1 MTIALVVAFAVIAA
15 ADWWLA
21 DQEPR
26 PALRPVTKL
35 VATALLI
42 VLAATAGE
50 MDSFARFWLV
60 AAVALCFAGDALLL
74 GNSEQHFLAGLGAFA
89 FGHLCYV
96 VTALFV
102 GVSIWR
108 MWPAAIFLVALLGFR
123 LVSQTIPG
131 ARRVGGQPM
140 AVAVGVY
147 AAVISLMVLGAT
159 GTGSW
164 AAAVG
169 AMLFAVS
176 DWIIGYTRFVR
187 RIPHDGP
194 AVMAT
199 YHVGQLLLIAG
210 LIAAG

>member
-1 MTIALVVAFAVIAA
+1 MTVALVAVFAVAA
-15 ADWWLA
+15 VGDWWLA

-26 PALRPVTKL
+26 PRFRPATKL
-35 VATALLI
+35 AATALL
-42 VLAATAGE
+42 VALAATAGE
-50 MDSFARFWLV
+50 MDSFDRFWLV
-60 AAVALCFAGDALLL
+60 VAVVSCFAGDALLL
-74 GNSEQHFLAGLGAFA
+74 GSTEQHFLAGLGAFA

-102 GVSIWR
+102 GVSIGR
-108 MWPAAIFLVALLGFR
+108 MWPAAVFLVALLGFR
-123 LVSQTIPG
+123 FVTHTIPG
-131 ARRVGGQPM
+131 ARQAGGRPM
-140 AVAVGVY
+140 AIAVGIY
-147 AAVISLMVLGAT
+147 AVVISLMVASAA
-159 GTGSW
+159 GTGHW

-187 RIPHDGP
+187 RIPHDGA

-199 YHVGQLLLIAG
+199 YHAGQLLLIAG

>member
-1 MTIALVVAFAVIAA
+1 MTVALVVVFAVVAV

-26 PALRPVTKL
+26 PALRPLTKL
-35 VATALLI
+35 AATALLI
-42 VLAATAGE
+42 ALAATAGE
-50 MDSFARFWLV
+50 MDSFARLWLV

-74 GNSEQHFLAGLGAFA
+74 GATEQHFLAGLGSFA

-102 GVSIWR
+102 GVSVGR
-108 MWPAAIFLVALLGFR
+108 MWPAAIFLVALLGYRF
-123 LVSQTIPG
+123 VTQTLPG
-131 ARRVGGQPM
+131 ARRRGGAAMGAAVGGY
-140 AVAVGVY
+140 AV
-147 AAVISLMVLGAT
+147 VISLTVLSAT
-159 GTGSW
+159 GTAHW
-164 AAAVG
+164 AAAAG

-187 RIPHDGP
+187 RFSHDGA

-199 YHVGQLLLIAG
+199 YHAGQLLLIAG